1 MARYGMV
8 DLETLGT
15 RPDAAILTVGAIK
28 FDPHSDSEP
37 YEGRYWRLNVDEQTA
52 LGRTVDEGTIEWWGR
67 QAPEIRDEALGD
79 TDRVI
84 IADFAKEF
92 NKWCVG
98 LDQLWC
104 QGPLFDYAIIQ
115 NLYEQARTPV
125 PFNYWQIRDSRTLFD
140 LMPEDP
146 RKSMQNSLHNA
157 LADCYYQA
165 KCVQQVFK
173 QLGVKKK

>member
-15 RPDAAILTVGAIK
+15 RPDAAILTIGAIK
-28 FDPHSDSEP
+28 FDPHSGMEP
-37 YEGRYWRLNVDEQTA
+37 YEGRYWRLHVDEQTA
-52 LGRTVDEGTIEWWGR
+52 LGRTVDDGTVEWWGK
-67 QAPEIRDEALGD
+67 QSPEIRDEALGD
-79 TDRVI
+79 NDRVK

-98 LDQLWC
+98 LEQLWC

-115 NLYEQARTPV
+115 NLYEQARIPV

-146 RKSMQNSLHNA
+146 RKSMQSSLHNA

>member
-1 MARYGMV
+1 MATYGMV

-28 FDPHSDSEP
+28 FNPHLDTEP
-37 YEGRYWRLNVDEQTA
+37 FQGAYWRLNVDEQTA
-52 LGRTVDEGTIEWWGR
+52 LGRTVDDGTVEWWGK
-67 QAPEIRDEALGD
+67 QPADIRDEALGD
-79 TDRVI
+79 EDRHSI
-84 IADFAKEF
+84 HEFTTQF

-115 NLYEQARTPV
+115 NLYEHASTPV

-140 LMPEDP
+140 LVSQDP
-146 RKSMQNSLHNA
+146 RKSMQSSLHNA